1 MSLQYVPYHIRI
13 PEVPNL
19 TPPTGIWRGK
29 GGDEGYFAFNAGQ

>member
-1 MSLQYVPYHIRI
+1 MSYQYVPGLFRI

-29 GGDEGYFAFNAGQ
+29 GKDEG